1 MRLLELVFYLL
12 RSSSKVTINELARE
26 FDVSTKTIRRD
37 LDKLSVIGIPIITHR
52 GVNGGVEIDK
62 NYVISK
68 HILREHDYESL
79 LLALYIGEN
88 ISENISKYLL
98 IDKFKSINHNRC
110 SEILNNLEERFI
122 VDLYEEKFDLE
133 SEVCQTINKCMDKK
147 LFVELKVNE
156 KKYEVYPISYALRK
170 EGLCLYC
177 YNDKYMIIQIDKISE
192 ARVSN
197 KSYDGSIISYD
208 DNKMNAEVI

>member
-98 IDKFKSINHNRC
+98 S
-110 SEILNNLEERFI
+110 L
-122 VDLYEEKFDLE
+122 
-133 SEVCQTINKCMDKK
+133 
-147 LFVELKVNE
+147 
-156 KKYEVYPISYALRK
+156 
-170 EGLCLYC
+170 
-177 YNDKYMIIQIDKISE
+177 
-192 ARVSN
+192 
-197 KSYDGSIISYD
+197 
-208 DNKMNAEVI
+208 